1 MQAKPRLKKPI
12 TIFADCAA
20 VKRRIWLFF
29 NVGFLILK
37 INGNEDLE
45 MSKNQEIAARVLKA
59 VGGEGNVNS
68 VVHCATRLRFK
79 LKDENKADTAA
90 LNADPDVIQVVQS
103 AGQYQVVIGSHVSD
117 VYKDLM
123 ANSGLGNDSDNR
135 EKESGG
141 NIFNRLI
148 DIISS
153 IFTPFLGAMAG
164 AGVLKGFL
172 TLAVTMG
179 WLADTSGVY
188 LVLFSIADGLF
199 TFLPIMLAFTA
210 AKNSI
215 LIPF

>member
-1 MQAKPRLKKPI
+1 
-12 TIFADCAA
+12 
-20 VKRRIWLFF
+20 
-29 NVGFLILK
+29 
-37 INGNEDLE
+37 

-123 ANSGLGNDSDNR
+123 ANSGIGNDSDNR